1 MEDMAKLVFLLIGN
15 ACKWIANGGKK
26 PMDEVVKEDNMI
38 LGLIVTIIIF
48 FLFFPF
54 IKSSL

>member
-1 MEDMAKLVFLLIGN
+1 MEEIAKLAFLLIGN
-15 ACKWIANGGKK
+15 TCKWIANGGKK
-26 PMDEVVKEDNMI
+26 PMDEVVKEDNLI
-38 LGLIVTIIIF
+38 LGVIITIIIF